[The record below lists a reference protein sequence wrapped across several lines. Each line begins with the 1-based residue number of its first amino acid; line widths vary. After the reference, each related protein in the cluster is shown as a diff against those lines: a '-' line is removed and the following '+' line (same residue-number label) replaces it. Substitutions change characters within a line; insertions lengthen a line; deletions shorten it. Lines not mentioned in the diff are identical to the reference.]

1 MDIGFSINTPYIDF
15 TVNEDR
21 AKELN
26 VNLADI
32 YSTLEVLLGGQEVN
46 DFNRYGQVYK
56 TVLQADQGYR
66 ATETDL
72 RYLYVRSADGVMVPI
87 NSLVQSNKGVGPAY
101 ISRYNGVRSFQVTV
115 TAADGYS
122 SGEAMEAVEEAANKV
137 VGTGYRLAW
146 SKDSQQEK
154 RAQQDVVYILALGI
168 LFVFLCLVALYES
181 WSLPVAVLLSVP
193 LGIGGALLGMV
204 LTDIPVSIFVQIGI
218 LLMVGL
224 TVKNAILIVEYAKER
239 VDNGMT
245 PLRAVMV
252 AAKLRFRPII
262 MTSFAFVVG
271 CLPLAFADG
280 AGSVSRCSMGVAV
293 VSGMTVGTVLGVF
306 VIPLLFILISRT
318 YEGNRQGKA
327 AE

>member
-1 MDIGFSINTPYIDF
+1 M
-15 TVNEDR
+15 
-21 AKELN
+21 
-26 VNLADI
+26 
-32 YSTLEVLLGGQEVN
+32 
-46 DFNRYGQVYK
+46 
-56 TVLQADQGYR
+56 
-66 ATETDL
+66 
-72 RYLYVRSADGVMVPI
+72 
-87 NSLVQSNKGVGPAY
+87 
-101 ISRYNGVRSFQVTV
+101 
-115 TAADGYS
+115 
-122 SGEAMEAVEEAANKV
+122 
-137 VGTGYRLAW
+137 AW